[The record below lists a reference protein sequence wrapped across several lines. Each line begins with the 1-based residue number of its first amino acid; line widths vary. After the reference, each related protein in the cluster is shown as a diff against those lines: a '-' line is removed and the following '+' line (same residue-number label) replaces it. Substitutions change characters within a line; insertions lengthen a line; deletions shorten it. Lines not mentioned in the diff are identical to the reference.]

1 MTTAAAIDRLV
12 HHCVILELTGPSY
25 RTEKALN
32 KKQVWEITND
42 GSNDPPSIRNRELIV
57 NYAQV

>member
-1 MTTAAAIDRLV
+1 MTTAVAIDRLV

-32 KKQVWEITND
+32 KKQVWEITNE
-42 GSNDPPSIRNRELIV
+42 GSNDSVPVSGTGN
-57 NYAQV
+57 